1 MVGGALAVM
10 AVALLP
16 FMFIPTVL
24 AYLGKKRRAS
34 WFATANV
41 LFLCATLYNLYA
53 IDSNGVRLPVPG
65 ALTWWLVMFGLSL
78 RKDRPRPEALDEIV
92 ELKPYDSSWP
102 AIFEEERK
110 RLAETLSLPTDAFE
124 HIGSTAVPGLIAKPV
139 VDIMLGAASLEYA
152 ESVDSRLGIL
162 GYENFGE
169 AGVPGRVY
177 LRLRGE
183 RNVNLHVVKR
193 GGEHWVS
200 NLALRELLR
209 RDPAARER
217 YAQGKQAALD
227 KGDKRLL
234 AYSEAKNA
242 VLAELLTS
250 ARAR

>member
-1 MVGGALAVM
+1 MFGGALALM
-10 AVALLP
+10 AVVLLP
-16 FMFIPTVL
+16 FLFIPTVL
-24 AYLGKKRRAS
+24 AYLGKKRRAR
-34 WFATANV
+34 WFAAANV
-41 LFLCATLYNLYA
+41 LLLCATIYNLGA
-53 IDSNGVRLPVPG
+53 IGNGWVRLPMPG

-78 RKDRPRPEALDEIV
+78 RKDRPLAEALDESV
-92 ELKPYDSSWP
+92 ELVPYDASWP
-102 AIFEEERK
+102 TMFETERQ
-110 RLAETLSLPTDAFE
+110 RLAEILSLPADVFE

-183 RNVNLHVVKR
+183 RNVNLHIVKR
-193 GGEHWVS
+193 GGEHWVN
-200 NLALRELLR
+200 NLALRDLLR

-227 KGDKRLL
+227 KGGKRLL
-234 AYSEAKNA
+234 AYSDAKNA
-242 VLAELLTS
+242 VLAELLTT